1 MNLPLPDHP
10 AAERFKQLGY
20 PVSLRRSAGS
30 AGQALLAQGCSIC
43 DRVRNGGDWMVV
55 GVWVLKMSTYKKAGE
70 P

>member
-1 MNLPLPDHP
+1 MPDYS

-20 PVSLRRSAGS
+20 PVSLRRVTGS
-30 AGQALLAQGCSIC
+30 AGQALLAQGRSIR
-43 DRVRNGGDWMVV
+43 DRVRAGDDRMVV